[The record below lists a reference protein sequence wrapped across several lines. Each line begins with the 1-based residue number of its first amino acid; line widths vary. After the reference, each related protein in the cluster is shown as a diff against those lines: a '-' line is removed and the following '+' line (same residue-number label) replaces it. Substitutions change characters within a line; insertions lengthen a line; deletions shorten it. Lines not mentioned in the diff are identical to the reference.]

1 MASLILLPS
10 SILTW
15 RVYSLCC
22 SLSTASFSSA
32 LSDSHSTHHLLQLRP
47 VCHTHPLTLQ
57 RLHCAHQHSN
67 SVRRSEWRDVVDGTA
82 RVVSVD

>member
-32 LSDSHSTHHLLQLRP
+32 LSDSHSPITSFSFALSVTLIRSP
-47 VCHTHPLTLQ
+47 CSASTAHT
-57 RLHCAHQHSN
+57 N
-67 SVRRSEWRDVVDGTA
+67 TA
-82 RVVSVD
+82 TA